1 MFHDSI
7 TPEQAALIERSRV
20 FFVASAAPG
29 LDDGPD
35 GSGPVNVSPRGGVP
49 LQVLSPNRVAWLDY
63 PGSGNETVRHARSGG
78 PVTLMVCSFESEDA
92 AIIRLYGRARAEPL
106 EDSPLAD
113 ELTASSRTGLTA
125 KPRQV
130 VTVDV
135 KRTQTSCGY
144 GVPVYEFRRERQTT
158 DRGRAYK
165 GS

>member
-1 MFHDSI
+1 MR
-7 TPEQAALIERSRV
+7 PA
-20 FFVASAAPG
+20 G
-29 LDDGPD
+29 
-35 GSGPVNVSPRGGVP
+35 GSTS
-49 LQVLSPNRVAWLDY
+49 L
-63 PGSGNETVRHARSGG
+63 
-78 PVTLMVCSFESEDA
+78 
-92 AIIRLYGRARAEPL
+92 ARAVAFF
-106 EDSPLAD
+106 SQASNS